1 MHSFK
6 RLLKPVL
13 SFLLVICLV
22 SAMLAGFY
30 LHTEYYYY
38 QDFKER
44 GDLTGTLDTLY
55 CGASFAL
62 RAFRPDLIDPVLG
75 TSGYNLSGSRL
86 TMLGRYTLLE
96 KEIRRNPVK
105 TVVLEVSCDT
115 LVRDTTQEG
124 PEGELLTF
132 ARLTVRDRP
141 SYFFKAFRPADW
153 PLLYYD
159 LVSKGINDVCSLLC
173 GRIRIGNWF
182 LTRGYFPFHEPDVP
196 FNRDYPAI
204 LHTET
209 LPTQMLPENIEWL
222 DRITELCRENGV
234 ELVLVNVPQSKAFN
248 CAYGN
253 LDDFHSWYA
262 EYAEKNGLR
271 YYNFNLYKGVDA
283 LLPDDGC
290 FYDMHHVNNDGAAA
304 FSALYA
310 EFMRRAEAGE
320 NLENAFYASY
330 ADMLADPAYLG
341 E

>member
-6 RLLKPVL
+6 RLMKPVL
-13 SFLLVICLV
+13 SFLLLICLV

-75 TSGYNLSGSRL
+75 ESGYNLSGSRL

-96 KEIRRNPVK
+96 KEIKRNPIK
-105 TVVLEVSCDT
+105 TVILEVSCDT
-115 LVRDTTQEG
+115 LVRDSAQEG

-141 SYFFKAFRPADW
+141 SYLCKAFRPKDL

-173 GRIRIGNWF
+173 GRVRVGNWF
-182 LTRGYFPFHEPDVP
+182 LTRGYFPYHEPDEP
-196 FNRDYPAI
+196 FSRDYAAIRGTESLPAE
-204 LHTET
+204 LND
-209 LPTQMLPENIEWL
+209 ENIEML
-222 DRITELCRENGV
+222 DRITALCRENGV

-248 CAYGN
+248 CTYDN
-253 LDDFHSWYA
+253 LDEFHRFYTQYSA
-262 EYAEKNGLR
+262 EHGLK
-271 YYNFNLYKGVDA
+271 YYNFNLLKGVDSV
-283 LLPDDGC
+283 LPDDRC
-290 FYDMHHVNNDGAAA
+290 FYDLHHLNNAGAEA
-304 FSALYA
+304 FSGLYA
-310 EFMRRAEAGE
+310 DAMTRTAAGE
-320 NLENAFYASY
+320 EPAFYGSY
-330 ADMLADPAYLG
+330 AEMLADPAYLG
-341 E
+341 G

>member
-1 MHSFK
+1 MRSFK
-6 RLLKPVL
+6 RVCKSILA
-13 SFLLVICLV
+13 FALVVCLA
-22 SAMLAGFY
+22 SALFAGFY

-115 LVRDTTQEG
+115 LVRDTSQEG

-132 ARLTVRDRP
+132 ARLTALDRP
-141 SYFFKAFRPADW
+141 AYFFKAFRPKDW

-159 LVSKGINDVCSLLC
+159 LVSKGINDVCSLLG
-173 GRIRIGNWF
+173 GRVRVGNWF

-196 FNRDYPAI
+196 FNRDYAAIRGTQNLPAEM
-204 LHTET
+204 T
-209 LPTQMLPENIEWL
+209 PENIELL
-222 DRITELCRENGV
+222 DRITALCRDHDV

-248 CAYGN
+248 CAASN
-253 LDDFHSWYA
+253 LDVFHRWYA
-262 EYAEKNGLR
+262 EYASQNGLR
-271 YYNFNLYKGVDA
+271 YYNFNLYKGIDER
-283 LLPDDGC
+283 LTDETS
-290 FYDMHHVNNDGAAA
+290 FYDPHHVNNDGAAA
-304 FSALYA
+304 FSELYA
-310 EFMRRAEAGE
+310 EFMRRADAGE
-320 NLENAFYASY
+320 DLENAFYASY
-330 ADMLADPAYLG
+330 AEMLADPAYLG
-341 E
+341 D

>member
-6 RLLKPVL
+6 RVCKSVL
-13 SFLLVICLV
+13 AFALVIFLV

-96 KEIRRNPVK
+96 KEIRRNPVRK
-105 TVVLEVSCDT
+105 VVLEVSCDT
-115 LVRDTTQEG
+115 LVRDSAQEG

-132 ARLTVRDRP
+132 ARLTARDRP
-141 SYFFKAFRPADW
+141 AYFFRAFRPKDW

-159 LVSKGINDVCSLLC
+159 LVSKGINDACSLLC
-173 GRIRIGNWF
+173 GRIRVGNWF

-196 FNRDYPAI
+196 FYRDYAAMVG
-204 LHTET
+204 TQS
-209 LPTQMLPENIEWL
+209 LPEEMTAENIELL
-222 DRITELCRENGV
+222 DRITALCRENDV

-248 CAYGN
+248 CSCSN
-253 LDDFHSWYA
+253 LDVFDRWYA
-262 EYAEKNGLR
+262 GYAERNGLE
-271 YYNFNLYKGVDA
+271 YYNFNLYKGIDT

-290 FYDMHHVNNDGAAA
+290 FYDPHHVNNNGAAA
-304 FSALYA
+304 FSEFYA
-310 EFMRRAEAGE
+310 GFMQRADAGE
-320 NLENAFYASY
+320 NLQNAFYASY
-330 ADMLADPAYLG
+330 AEMLADPAYLG
-341 E
+341 G